1 MTSTLATPPTF
12 RGSLKSLRHAQKSN
26 VGAPGYSRWVNRPL
40 GRILSSAANVVG
52 ATPNQVT
59 MVSAAFS
66 AAALVLVAVLPPSFA
81 AGVLITA
88 LLLGGYALD
97 SADGQLARLRGGGSL
112 AGEWLDHVVDCAK
125 TASVHLVVLISWFR
139 FFDMHVNT
147 TMLLIPIAFTVVSCV
162 WFFAVI
168 LTDLLRR
175 SRTTTGVRPAQTGGT
190 KVARSIMV
198 LPADFGVLALS
209 FVLLGSQPAFIAV
222 YTLLVIANAIFL
234 AGKLLSWFREMRAID
249 ATA

>member
-1 MTSTLATPPTF
+1 
-12 RGSLKSLRHAQKSN
+12 
-26 VGAPGYSRWVNRPL
+26 
-40 GRILSSAANVVG
+40 
-52 ATPNQVT
+52 
-59 MVSAAFS
+59 
-66 AAALVLVAVLPPSFA
+66 
-81 AGVLITA
+81 
-88 LLLGGYALD
+88 
-97 SADGQLARLRGGGSL
+97 
-112 AGEWLDHVVDCAK
+112 
-125 TASVHLVVLISWFR
+125 
-139 FFDMHVNT
+139 
-147 TMLLIPIAFTVVSCV
+147 V

-222 YTLLVIANAIFL
+222 YTLLLIANAIFL